1 MMVPTSSMLATVKA
15 SVLQSAVWLWTNTP
29 TWAGGYQGKEPA
41 EICAMMTNVAAKFW
55 EPDLAECT
63 DLIEK
68 NILSKLVLIAACYL
82 SVFLFVIFPYHLF
95 ALSFE
100 WLKLSMQQKPEIRQ
114 SVSTEK
120 RAEIN
125 QKTLAE
131 KNLNELNIVLS
142 QRLID
147 LLSGI
152 KEDNWRL
159 MVDDYTRTTL
169 TLLPENDPRRRQL
182 ALTNLIEEH

>member
-1 MMVPTSSMLATVKA
+1 
-15 SVLQSAVWLWTNTP
+15 
-29 TWAGGYQGKEPA
+29 
-41 EICAMMTNVAAKFW
+41 
-55 EPDLAECT
+55 
-63 DLIEK
+63 
-68 NILSKLVLIAACYL
+68 
-82 SVFLFVIFPYHLF
+82 
-95 ALSFE
+95 
-100 WLKLSMQQKPEIRQ
+100 MQRKPEIRQ

-125 QKTLAE
+125 QKTLA
-131 KNLNELNIVLS
+131 KKSLNELNIVLS